1 VSGPIIGVVRSPDP
15 VPRELS
21 DSPFHRRDALG
32 ATTVGRLRGPAYRR
46 LAHGVYD
53 RADAPL
59 THERRIRA
67 WREAISPGAVLGGW
81 SAALAL
87 GVGWV
92 DTPDDVEVVFDPDR
106 RIPPRPGLR
115 IRGDLLLP
123 GETVMTHH
131 GLATSGP
138 RTAFDLGRRGSLES
152 AVAAVDA
159 VLRASRCV
167 VAELRAVE
175 AMHPGVRGVRMLR
188 QAIDLADPRS
198 ESPPESRLRVRLVTS
213 GLPSPTPQWEVHDE
227 HGVFVARLDL
237 AWPTARVAVEYDG
250 DHHRERR
257 HHSRDLLRHNR
268 LRALGWQVLQVDT
281 LDAQPRIIA
290 QLRGLLLR

>member
-1 VSGPIIGVVRSPDP
+1 
-15 VPRELS
+15 VPAELVG
-21 DSPFHRRDALG
+21 SPFRRREALG

-53 RADAPL
+53 QADAPL
-59 THERRIRA
+59 TLERRILA
-67 WREAISPGAVLGGW
+67 WRKAILPGAVLGGW

-87 GVGWV
+87 GVDWV
-92 DTPDDVEVVFDPDR
+92 DTPDDVEVILDAER

-123 GETVMTHH
+123 GETVTTRH

-159 VLRASRCV
+159 VLRASRSTP
-167 VAELRAVE
+167 AELRAVE
-175 AMHPGVRGVRMLR
+175 TMHPRVRGVRMLR

-198 ESPPESRLRVRLVTS
+198 ESPPESRLRVRLVTG
-213 GLPSPTPQWEVHDE
+213 GLPAPVPQWEVHDE
-227 HGVFVARLDL
+227 FGRFVARLDL
-237 AWPTARVAVEYDG
+237 AWPGARVAVEYDG
-250 DHHRERR
+250 DQHRERR
-257 HHSRDLLRHNR
+257 HHTRDLLRHNR
-268 LRALGWQVLQVDT
+268 LRALGWHVLQVSDLDT
-281 LDAQPRIIA
+281 TPRTIA
-290 QLRGLLLR
+290 QLRTLLLR